1 MANLGSEH
9 LAFAHSEELAMRFIP
24 TTPERVETLKK
35 QAKRLQRSGR
45 GKHAELLDRV
55 ARGAG
60 YDHWYHVVRCLKET
74 TGEHAARGLLAE
86 IEAIVLA
93 ASKHA
98 GRLVVTGPEA
108 CASQPFVLFATNDGD
123 AWLLDPVA
131 DAALCLVWQGARQP
145 IHVVDGSKALEIRW
159 DGPFEL
165 NGPFFTVRT
174 QHGVIGNRGIAGYP
188 VEELRE
194 VLDELRSPDRRADA
208 IFGRSDA
215 VNLTEDIVLEL
226 VRTGWDE
233 GRVRDAARHGAQYSP
248 SRNTLL
254 FPTMGSP

>member
-1 MANLGSEH
+1 
-9 LAFAHSEELAMRFIP
+9 MRFIP
-24 TTPERVETLKK
+24 TTPERVEAFKK
-35 QAKRLQRSGR
+35 QAKRLQRTGR

-60 YDHWYHVVRCLKET
+60 YDHWHHVVRCLKET

-108 CASQPFVLFATNDGD
+108 CASQPFVLFATDDGD

-131 DAALCLVWQGARQP
+131 DAALCLMWHGERQP
-145 IHVVDGSKALEIRW
+145 VHVVDGSEALEIKW
-159 DGPFEL
+159 DGSFEL
-165 NGPFFTVRT
+165 NGPFFTVHT
-174 QHGVIGNRGIAGYP
+174 EHSAIGNRGIAGYP
-188 VEELRE
+188 VDRLRE
-194 VLDELRSPDRRADA
+194 VLDELQSTDRRAGT
-208 IFGRSDA
+208 IFGRADA
-215 VNLTEDIVLEL
+215 VDLTEEIIGEL
-226 VRTGWDE
+226 VRTGWE
-233 GRVRDAARHGAQYSP
+233 ESRVRDAARHGAQYSP

-254 FPTMGSP
+254 FPMMGSL